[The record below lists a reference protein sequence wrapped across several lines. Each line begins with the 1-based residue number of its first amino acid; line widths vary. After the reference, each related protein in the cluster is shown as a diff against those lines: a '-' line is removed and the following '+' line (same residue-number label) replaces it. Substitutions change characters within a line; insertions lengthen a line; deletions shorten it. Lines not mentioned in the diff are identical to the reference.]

1 MAQTCNRFC
10 TNDVV
15 LKCNR
20 IMEFERFSVSDML
33 YKIEDI
39 CCLGFNSIGEFY
51 LHEDKR
57 YITLVMQTAD
67 DAEYLFQ
74 NGIGKKIG
82 FLMES
87 RGFWQKLE
95 FEACL
100 NPAMMHVLCNQT
112 FATILKDR
120 ILVQNLTVRPNTR
133 KSSFFY
139 HNILRYDYSECIAN
153 KESIVFSNML
163 ELRYSKAFDA
173 TIKELDKFKPTSY
186 IRLYPCYDI
195 LATAIKFKVD
205 IVNY

>member
-1 MAQTCNRFC
+1 
-10 TNDVV
+10 
-15 LKCNR
+15 
-20 IMEFERFSVSDML
+20 
-33 YKIEDI
+33 
-39 CCLGFNSIGEFY
+39 
-51 LHEDKR
+51 
-57 YITLVMQTAD
+57 MQTAD